1 MDIQDALRNMELYK
15 GGLCGLTSQ
24 NVKRQYRKMALKL
37 HPDKNGNTPESTK
50 RFQELTESYNILI
63 KLVEDTPTD
72 DDIFTTFSSTPSGY
86 FEVLKQFIKS
96 TFENMPAEYMSEK
109 IKLILENCQDISVN
123 LFENIDRDTSL
134 TIFQFLST
142 Y

>member
-1 MDIQDALRNMELYK
+1 MDIQDALRNMELDK

-63 KLVEDTPTD
+63 KLV
-72 DDIFTTFSSTPSGY
+72 IIS
-86 FEVLKQFIKS
+86 FIYGI
-96 TFENMPAEYMSEK
+96 N
-109 IKLILENCQDISVN
+109 
-123 LFENIDRDTSL
+123 TS
-134 TIFQFLST
+134 I
-142 Y
+142 